1 MSSGS
6 GCRALLTNSKSDSS
20 YGTYTEREAPEL
32 QDFKAFGVTI
42 FKSTASN
49 FSDILVWAIG
59 LNFKQCSV

>member
-6 GCRALLTNSKSDSS
+6 GCRALLTINKSDSLAMEH
-20 YGTYTEREAPEL
+20 TEL
-32 QDFKAFGVTI
+32 QDLKGVRATI

-49 FSDILVWAIG
+49 FSDFLVWAIG